1 MTARVGLDARL
12 TRQMS
17 VGMKAYTA
25 ELTARL
31 PRIAPDL
38 AFTAFTE
45 GANFGVDEQIRLPL
59 AMRRAGVDLAHFMSL
74 YTPVLPPR
82 PYVMTI
88 HDLIHLRFPEFFK
101 SKVGPYYGTVV
112 KFAARHAALVI
123 TDDPRTVGD
132 LTHYLGVDP
141 QKCRVI
147 PLGVDERFLARITPF
162 HASQPYFLNVGNH
175 RAHKDLVTL
184 FEAWSRLPPD
194 VRVDLYLTGPD
205 DFGTQLARYQTEQ
218 RQIVVLGDVP
228 LEKLPALYAGAV
240 ALVHPALCEGF
251 GLPMLEAM
259 AAGTAVVACE
269 DAIPRVLEAAALT
282 FAARDVQ
289 ALRVRLERVVADQ
302 GLRAALVNEGRK
314 LAQSLTWDRCASQ
327 TAALYREV
335 LPRNAG

>member
-17 VGMKAYTA
+17 VGMKAYTT
-25 ELTARL
+25 ELTSRL
-31 PRIAPDL
+31 PVVAPDL

-45 GANFGVDEQIRLPL
+45 GANFGLDEQIRLPL

-82 PYVMTI
+82 PYIVTI

-101 SKVGPYYGTVV
+101 SKVGPYYKTVV
-112 KFAARHAALVI
+112 KFAARHAALVL
-123 TDDPRTVGD
+123 TDDPRTIGD
-132 LTHYLGVDP
+132 LEEFLGVNP

-147 PLGVDERFLARITPF
+147 PLGVDDRFLARITPF
-162 HASQPYFLNVGNH
+162 RAAQPYFLNVGNH

-184 FEAWSRLPPD
+184 FEAWASLPPELA
-194 VRVDLYLTGPD
+194 VDLYLTGAD
-205 DFGTQLARYQTEQ
+205 DFGPQLSHYQTAQ

-228 LEKLPALYAGAV
+228 PEKLPALYAGAA

-259 AAGTAVVACE
+259 AARTAVVACE
-269 DAIPRVLEAAALT
+269 NAIPRVLESAALT
-282 FAARDVQ
+282 FPARDVQ
-289 ALRVRLERVVADQ
+289 ALTIRLERVLADQ
-302 GLRAALVNEGRK
+302 GLRSALVNEGRK
-314 LAQSLTWDRCASQ
+314 LAEGLTWDRCASQ